1 MQKYSP
7 ISTDQPNMREDS
19 EHGSFY
25 WCEDVDALLQ
35 ANARTAHEQ
44 VSALNAR
51 IDELHRIVATL
62 WNDVDPIDYEDIR
75 ESVMVELAQRTGL

>member
-1 MQKYSP
+1 MQRYEP
-7 ISTDQPNMREDS
+7 AVCQPSNFEIRASLVKEGEFPRNHLDAVPVYIAS
-19 EHGSFY
+19 E
-25 WCEDVDALLQ
+25 VD
-35 ANARTAHEQ
+35 
-44 VSALNAR
+44 AR